1 MLRQL
6 YIKNYALFAETQ
18 VNFPEGLNILTGETG
33 AGKSLLVGALGLITG
48 KRADNSVIFLED
60 EKCIVEARF
69 ANLTP
74 GVKDQLM
81 KFEDFDLEEDELLIR
96 REIRPN
102 GKSRAFIN
110 DTPVSLQILRQVSI
124 LLVDLHSQH
133 ENQNLLSHD
142 HQLELL
148 DAFAGTESMV
158 AQFKE
163 SLIALEK
170 LQEEISQLEKQEVE
184 AKQKWDFLQFQI
196 QELTNANLE
205 AEEEQR
211 LEQELNLLQHAEEVR
226 EALGSATEALYH
238 QDLSLYNQLSEAL
251 EPLRKVSR
259 VNAQISNELDRLIE
273 TQETIK
279 EAAFT
284 FQQLLETVESD
295 PERLQF
301 IEDRLA
307 VYHTLKLKYQ
317 VSTGAE
323 LVQTWENLSAQLT
336 EFQSLGAKISELTE
350 QQSSLKKSLIRQ
362 GLELEKKR
370 RQASKILEKE
380 ITRLL
385 AQVGFQKAK
394 FGIAI
399 ERNLHELGWLLI
411 ENDLIKPLASGMN
424 KVYFVIQTNP
434 GMPAG
439 PLSQIASGGEVSR
452 VMLAIKT
459 VLADKF
465 AFPVL
470 IFDEIDTGISGEI
483 ANKVGTV
490 MQELARRFQI
500 ISITHLPQIASKGN
514 AQFQI
519 RKEIKGN
526 RTTSYVESLSQ
537 EERIQI
543 LAEMIS
549 GESPSI
555 NALKNARELLGI
567 RA

>member
-18 VNFPEGLNILTGETG
+18 VDFPGGLNILTGETG

-48 KRADNSVIFLED
+48 KRADNSVIFLEN
-60 EKCIVEARF
+60 EKCIVEAKFGHLNAGIKER
-69 ANLTP
+69 LL
-74 GVKDQLM
+74 G
-81 KFEDFDLEEDELLIR
+81 FEDFDLEDEELLIR

-110 DTPVSLQILRQVSI
+110 DTPVSLQLLRQVST

-142 HQLELL
+142 HQIELL
-148 DAFAGTESMV
+148 DAYAGTTSTV
-158 AQFKE
+158 ASFAE
-163 SLIALEK
+163 SLQLLEQ
-170 LQEEISQLEKQEVE
+170 LQKTIRSLEQQETE
-184 AKQKWDFLQFQI
+184 AKQKWDYLQFQI
-196 QELTNANLE
+196 QELTDANLE
-205 AEEEQR
+205 ADEEER
-211 LEQELNLLQHAEEVR
+211 LEQELNLLQHAEEIR
-226 EALGSATEALYH
+226 EALGSATDLLYH
-238 QDLSLYNQLSEAL
+238 QDLSLYNQLSESL
-251 EPLRKVSR
+251 EPLRRVSKV
-259 VNAQISNELDRLIE
+259 NTQISTEVDRLLE
-273 TQETIK
+273 AQETIK

-295 PERLQF
+295 PERLSF

-307 VYHTLKLKYQ
+307 IYHTLKLKYG

-323 LVQTWENLSAQLT
+323 LVQKWESLAAQLT
-336 EFQSLGAKISELTE
+336 DFQSLGVRIAELHQERSDHLATLS
-350 QQSSLKKSLIRQ
+350 QL
-362 GLELEKKR
+362 GLSLEKKR
-370 RQASKILEKE
+370 LQSAKSLEKE
-380 ITRLL
+380 ITQLL
-385 AQVGFQKAK
+385 GQVGFQKAK
-394 FGIAI
+394 FGVAI
-399 ERNLHELGWLLI
+399 ERNTHQDGMIELDG
-411 ENDLIKPLASGMN
+411 DSIKPLPNGLN
-424 KVYFVIQTNP
+424 RVYFVIQTNP

-490 MQELARRFQI
+490 MQQLANRFQI

-514 AQFQI
+514 AHFQI
-519 RKEIKGN
+519 RKKIQGN
-526 RTTSYVESLSQ
+526 TTTSFVESLSQ
-537 EERIQI
+537 EERIQT

-549 GESPSI
+549 GDRPSVS
-555 NALKNARELLGI
+555 ALKNARELLGMSG
-567 RA
+567 